1 MESNLIQF
9 LSGFVTP
16 ERLALFEKIIS
27 LRTNYITVVLEDL
40 YQTQNSSA
48 VIRTADC
55 FGIQNVHVI
64 ENKNVFKVNP
74 DVVRGATNW
83 VTVNRYNENEMNT
96 LNAIRKLKKDGYRII
111 ATSPHEHD
119 VNLEDF
125 DLEKGKAAF
134 IFGTERPGLTSIAKS
149 EADEFMK
156 IPMAGFTESLNI
168 SVSVAITLH
177 HLTHVLRNQSSIN
190 WQLTEQE
197 KQDLLLSWLRTS
209 IKRVDL
215 LEEKFTELN
224 K

>member
-1 MESNLIQF
+1 MDSNLIQF

-16 ERLALFEKIIS
+16 ERLALFEKVIS

-40 YQTQNSSA
+40 FQTQNSSA
-48 VIRTADC
+48 VLRTADC

-64 ENKNVFKVNP
+64 ENRNIFKVNP
-74 DVVRGATNW
+74 DVVRGASNW
-83 VTVNRYNENEMNT
+83 VTVNRYNDGEMNS
-96 LNAIRKLKKDGYRII
+96 LDAIRKLKQEGYRII

-125 DLEKGKAAF
+125 DLSKGKAAF
-134 IFGTERPGLTSIAKS
+134 LFGTERPGLTTIAKG

-177 HLTHVLRNQSSIN
+177 HLTHQLRNHSTLN
-190 WQLTEQE
+190 WQLDDHE
-197 KQDLLLSWLRTS
+197 KQELLLNWLRTS

-215 LEEKFTELN
+215 LENKFNEIN

>member
-1 MESNLIQF
+1 METNLIHF

-16 ERLALFEKIIS
+16 ERLALFEKIVS
-27 LRTNYITVVLEDL
+27 QRTNYITVVLEDIF
-40 YQTQNSSA
+40 QTQNTSA
-48 VIRTADC
+48 VLRTADC
-55 FGIQNVHVI
+55 FGVQNVHVI
-64 ENKNVFKVNP
+64 ENRNKFKLNP
-74 DVVRGATNW
+74 DVVRGASNW
-83 VTVNRYNENEMNT
+83 VTVNQYNENEMNT

-134 IFGTERPGLTSIAKS
+134 LFGTERPGLTELAKS

-177 HLTHVLRNQSSIN
+177 HLTYKLRNQSSVN

-197 KQDLLLSWLRTS
+197 SQELLLNWLRTS
-209 IKRVDL
+209 VKRVDL
-215 LEEKFTELN
+215 LEEKFNEIN

>member
-1 MESNLIQF
+1 METNLIHF

-16 ERLALFEKIIS
+16 ERLALFEKIVS
-27 LRTNYITVVLEDL
+27 QRTNYITIVLEDI
-40 YQTQNSSA
+40 YQTQNTSA
-48 VIRTADC
+48 VLRTADC
-55 FGIQNVHVI
+55 FGVQNVHVI
-64 ENKNVFKVNP
+64 ENRNKFKLNP
-74 DVVRGATNW
+74 DVVRGAANW
-83 VTVNRYNENEMNT
+83 VTVNQYNENEMNT
-96 LNAIRKLKKDGYRII
+96 LDAIRKLKKDGYRII

-134 IFGTERPGLTSIAKS
+134 LFGTERPGLTELAKS

-177 HLTHVLRNQSSIN
+177 HLTYKLRNQSSVN

-197 KQDLLLSWLRTS
+197 SQELLLNWLRTS
-209 IKRVDL
+209 VKRVDL
-215 LEEKFTELN
+215 LEEKFNEIN